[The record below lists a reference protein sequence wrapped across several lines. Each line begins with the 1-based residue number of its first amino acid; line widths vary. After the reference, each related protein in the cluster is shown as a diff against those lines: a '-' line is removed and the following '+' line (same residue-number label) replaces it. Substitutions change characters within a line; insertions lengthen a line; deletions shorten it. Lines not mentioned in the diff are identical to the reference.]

1 VLSGPE
7 RGSGEQV
14 ADWELCGQCGGKY
27 WAGDAYSPV
36 PPPPRLPHESL
47 IRYSLRATFTSIR
60 RANVVLT
67 RANRWWS
74 RSRVAVCEECSAKND
89 AGWKAHDRF
98 MKQKARL
105 ESVEQ
110 MLTGLRQ
117 PLRVEEQL
125 EPRWDARRAEL
136 IKELE
141 AERAALLEDL

>member
-1 VLSGPE
+1 
-7 RGSGEQV
+7 
-14 ADWELCGQCGGKY
+14 
-27 WAGDAYSPV
+27 
-36 PPPPRLPHESL
+36 
-47 IRYSLRATFTSIR
+47 
-60 RANVVLT
+60 
-67 RANRWWS
+67 
-74 RSRVAVCEECSAKND
+74 
-89 AGWKAHDRF
+89 